1 MNLKLKTP
9 EAAEYVGLTA
19 STLEK
24 YRLTGE
30 GPVYIKSGPK
40 IVLYAVEDLD
50 AWLNAR
56 RRTSTSDRVLQAN
69 SRGVR

>member
-1 MNLKLKTP
+1 MNAPNKLKTP
-9 EAAEYVGLTA
+9 EAATYLGLSP

-30 GPVYIKSGPK
+30 GPVYFKSGPK

-56 RRTSTSDRVLQAN
+56 RRTSTSQRPAQAPQAA
-69 SRGVR
+69 

>member
-1 MNLKLKTP
+1 MNAPNKLKTP
-9 EAAEYVGLTA
+9 EAAAHLGLSP

-30 GPVYIKSGPK
+30 GPVYFKSGPK
-40 IVLYAVEDLD
+40 IVLYSVEDLD

-56 RRTSTSDRVLQAN
+56 RRTSTSQRPTQAPQAA
-69 SRGVR
+69 